1 MTSRDTNSTRE
12 SLGHIAHGGDIPHN
26 THEDSEAS
34 VDSSNREHVINELFT
49 EKDDVLS
56 KARKGEKIFLYLDD
70 NDHKLHTDNYTP
82 NKRIK
87 PRFGEK
93 VEGSSDH
100 VMKTKSL
107 NTREHRKDNLGNLAR
122 FIPDA
127 NSRVY
132 ELEIDAAL
140 PTEKAAVGVQLIPYE
155 KFLAQ
160 GDFINALLFPGI
172 LPDTYE
178 GAQLRDLQDSDGS
191 ITLEGTKYMPLT
203 NYVFPDASGTFKY
216 ENYEQNLEKPS
227 FNVNLSALGKV
238 SIRPVSISSLVEEYE
253 GVVGGIGGFP
263 QLYLSVCESNT
274 PSSVESI
281 DFSGITI
288 NYETAFYDGQTFL
301 FGGFNGNN
309 EVMKGS
315 YDENSIYYGHQF
327 ESAELNDNLF
337 NPSSST
343 FEGGGIPTWGRQMV
357 YNPANYGLGESS
369 DRSVLYRMMHWQT
382 YRQSAFFPEVSLDR
396 NHTKLNYENLY
407 LDNQESYTLY
417 GLSNIDLEYPFKP
430 SSIGDF
436 TIYKNGGIY
445 DKTYPFHEFDP
456 RLVVAP
462 GESQVIRD
470 VSASSFF
477 LASTRINNYVE
488 SALPYSRKW
497 QEEELG
503 NGRYVNTDCYTDKE
517 IDETDV
523 VRPWVQREYFKLLNF
538 PRLHEFNYSSGGTP
552 WYRTQDDAYAYGYSN
567 GITYEVIDASKNAR
581 IQDFWG
587 PYNGPNSRKSNPN
600 YANDADDPNIYPY
613 GINVAPFNGNIN
625 TQNPIFR
632 YDYKEK
638 YPDDPWFFSPMGKF
652 LSYYYFP
659 TNNVPALKS
668 NVELYKYSVF
678 DNSGNLKSDKSELWQ
693 QNFWEAMRVKD
704 IQDNSDDS
712 EYVSSIPP
720 DYNYTYWY
728 YFPNENDGP
737 AGPYRLQYSGTHW
750 HETTARWTPL
760 YTLLYTGG
768 NALGY
773 GDTTNA
779 AGYYEGYNLNQTTNS
794 TFARNNLLLENT
806 NEVNTSNGTNLVQRN
821 QNMDIENSVLINSA
835 YALQKYKE
843 FDEMQNK
850 LNIANKNDFT
860 IPGHMLFGSNNNT
873 GADIS
878 YNTLS
883 QTNRST
889 TLQNTNTNLWRLYDV
904 SSSYT
909 TDSSVGK
916 IFGPIEVI
924 DYYQH
929 YYHEVGAAFPYEI
942 QKAFIEMQRI
952 TGGAE
957 AYQNKECPK
966 FNTPVMDTRAM
977 GGRGL
982 FLSPSWESVFDFSF
996 VCATYY
1002 KGFIWDVS
1010 YNNRHLFYN
1019 GGLESRPDYIE
1030 YFKYHPQDYKKSIM
1044 WQPMG
1049 NKLWAYPSHNQ
1060 SVYNNTQL
1068 VDYAHHFRSDCS
1080 FIRTQDYD
1088 SVRNA
1093 ESGLMVNFEDHR
1105 IKWHDENERKISG
1118 GIDVNDIDGN
1128 GTKFYP
1134 WSKWNLDPYAGWN
1147 DRENNGWYGGPATAA
1162 RKRHPCSAG
1171 REGSQGLLE
1180 YNYIEGVDSSDTR
1193 AQQWA
1198 NTYCRGNTNDF
1209 SNVWVDLS
1217 FSYRHQS
1224 RLNFAPDASWN
1235 GLGENYPHLGHNE
1248 LTINTDMSTLVHN
1261 AIFEGKLLWM
1271 TDQMVEY
1278 QNDGRSET
1286 QYRSFLTDPSNGI
1299 GFDVYYAN
1307 KTYSSDANANALGD
1321 SGPNYDGKDTYYLYG
1336 FHHHWMNHLDAS
1348 AIERGLEAYETIYIQ
1363 PYFLDSSG
1371 NPDRNRPNPDFNYNQ
1386 HLVGDFVDY
1395 TTIHQVVKEA
1405 AYLTYRAFYPLERL
1419 DNQHLLICS
1428 FSDQNRTNAHPNPFG
1443 RLNKK
1448 HFDLR
1453 KTPKRRLFDPSY
1465 SSHNPNRVDN
1475 FAINGYNQKCAD
1487 PSFMVFQDRAPVWA
1501 DNIYMRLYKLTDNP
1515 NSVLGKIKPANA
1527 FPYMVNDGLPPYH
1540 PDSSSKNYKIL
1551 NHLQLGIQAARETYT
1566 QVILQKEVHHLTGV
1580 VYDISG
1586 IALDPSFEYIKYP
1599 GTDGRATT
1607 HPRTS
1612 EQLGPYHTGTW
1623 DWKSEIKEDQNDGV
1637 TLFPW
1642 DFTLAIFGIV
1652 NKPTSRSQFQ
1662 RYLVTHPGHFYD
1674 NETSY
1679 TPSMPA
1685 SSTGH
1690 TPPLPDLNG
1699 LNIDISSET
1708 LTIDYDLDGSGAIY
1722 NINNIDTSSLIINN
1736 LLPNDLER
1744 RIFLETGFKQPWLDG
1759 SMCSERHIMDLKR
1772 NHSWCPNLGLTD
1784 LSYCKYTKSMP
1795 FPVTEFMLDYYT
1807 GDPSGLSVVNKIDD
1821 NIYDTTDF
1829 WTAWNLYREFSG
1841 IGGPFNIGL
1850 RMAYEEIN
1858 TGEFFQGLTP
1868 GGFSRWHSGWTETYT
1883 KNPMY
1888 LTEEN
1893 NGLDAYGYPS
1903 ELVHGGGINF
1913 GEIAGVQGPGGSRMW
1928 SEAYNVWNITKKG
1941 NAMTSIR
1948 NIVPEHFIVPNDSA
1962 SETLSDSQ
1970 SLGYP
1975 SKAPIEKKAP
1985 LWWRQ
1990 FFGELGHYPC
2000 WEPSYMGAVAYN
2012 NGASENE
2019 VAEIVKREAVNRYA
2033 MYNPPNKFSFTI
2045 PGLVKFVDASIQDMF
2060 TEWRNYYIDA
2070 SNLNNPAKV
2079 LPDLSNMIP
2088 IASFNPNSD
2097 SSFAYDPSSTGMLI
2111 TEASLNWLKDSS
2123 WYMPYTHATAKVSG
2137 MDSSQ
2142 DFKYP
2147 TYTKHIRDPLTNHNL
2162 VQKFSDSYNY
2172 AGYTYDTRNLYDY
2185 NFYDSTD
2192 PSYVELPRIRPMR
2205 SLDDASHTF
2214 LYTGSQLTDQN
2225 SEFYVGS
2232 ENVSLYQNDAS
2243 LYVATLTEG
2252 PNYVSGMYNDEYI
2265 INNAGYVEITQDD
2278 GTGGGM
2284 GKLLPMPGG
2293 TSFANLILRK
2303 LYEYHW
2309 VESDL
2314 IPDLSNNFG
2323 GTALTHSNWNLTG
2336 RNISFVDAS
2345 NEGMFAPLY
2354 VENRPNNPITKSTPT
2369 NILSAGI
2376 NQTITD
2382 RLTSAFELNSDI
2394 RSEDGLYGLYG
2405 HRDEGDVSFALG
2417 PYGFSNKT
2425 LEVDYSNNPHVAIEQ
2440 ESDYEASAT
2449 ESLLYVPPG
2458 TPMEKR
2464 QGIKS
2469 IRNYVESDLEA
2480 GQIRDIGS
2488 VHTSKRLMSG
2498 NFFDIDTEISDWW
2511 FEKYPY
2517 WNQQPPMEDWMAGIN
2532 PDSTIYPPERIYW
2545 DAYEDLPELA
2555 KIWYQQNN
2563 GHFVPFP
2570 SRFKRYMSQACSEST
2585 GLPIYQRFTGQDI
2598 PVLEYDSQGSPYS
2611 FRLNYP
2617 YGKGPLNSLEM
2628 ENTAWNSWSIR
2639 QWNSPDNV
2647 IYNPNWI
2654 RFPRETDP
2662 SLVELREFLATQME
2676 YITDLSTN
2684 GIGGV
2689 SVGSSAY
2696 EWHGGEQGHKGWFPK
2711 EGAIVTDYASLD
2723 RYIDASGYSDFWAF
2737 ITGKDLLPFS
2747 LYNGRAWGY
2756 ISHVS
2761 KAILDGYNSAF
2772 DEQDRIYP
2780 GNPLYPTPAG
2790 EEGIDYSLNRYDDS
2804 TYGQAFQTTDKPCCN
2819 IEVYEAQ
2826 NRNQKWWATRFGR
2839 GPNGEDGRY
2848 LKSRDASGVVNL
2860 GPNGEELSDASSRL
2874 FYPKE
2879 VWGGKWKRLDPD
2891 GGYED
2896 TKEYLNRVYGT
2907 YTTREKNEN
2916 GNYVEVTRYAVPEA
2930 YKSTTSDLRYK
2941 SNDLGIPLD
2950 YLKNPRPPQEE
2961 WEINEPPSFESL
2973 GRDIFQKPTYM
2984 PARRPSIGHGMRPTG
2999 TWIKNPNFD
3008 PTEPV
3013 VNDGGYYTSFG
3024 DNRENRQFL
3033 VSPSGPGW
3041 SGQNGNSIV
3050 PYLDE
3055 DTLDL
3060 EFNDMHPLYQ
3070 DSSNQGITRF
3080 RHPGNPVFK
3089 SGKFYYLGKRDSGYK
3104 EILKRWD
3111 KLSNDQIAYLKTKML
3126 RYIFS
3131 LQNNARLNYF
3141 TKRGGSLDS
3150 EGNVVPKAYF
3160 GYWLDDKNDSN
3171 KLHVKELLKTVL
3183 WGGMVPIPDY
3193 AWMGV
3198 AENFSLQED
3207 IQTGGVFEGSARSRY
3222 NQHLWGSILGLNH
3235 MGIPNVDAQIPLY
3248 DYQLGLESSDPITGL
3263 KFRRVYQDPD
3273 VGWDI
3278 IPPVDWDA
3286 SYLTHPNGSG
3296 SPISIH
3302 VDGSGNPIPAHYYDA
3317 NKLYGK
3323 HYTMYHQSDLMDLY
3337 YKPGNTGFRVTTD
3350 VSRVMV
3356 IGTNPGYAG
3365 WARAFNID
3373 DPSNVATFGVS
3384 STDLG
3389 GNLDIVNAQNYA
3401 EQVVD
3406 ADGRPVLIDDA
3417 SSNEVAQ
3424 NFGASIPAHLCYSS
3438 KAGIYAPKAGPYP
3451 TRAFSGLV
3459 AWANLAGFQIRR
3471 KTTYQVPIIEIG
3483 NFTSFVDRYDASG
3496 NDRFQLGMQELEASC
3511 NLIVNFQPSP
3521 NISKGVGGVALGF
3534 PCFNPSWMRG
3544 NMLFPNCSINDAK
3557 TAVPGTSRFRT
3568 FMHEIGHCLGLSHG
3582 HSFSNRSVFPGINKN
3597 STLQDRGKGLIQY
3610 NDYSIGDG
3618 VKKYCHQ
3625 VMSVMNYAEDPRF
3638 QFLAKFYDRFTRTP
3652 KRTQNYFIEEI
3663 TPRIVEGTSTGLSG
3677 AVDSFTGVGY
3687 YLDSTGG
3694 CCSPQATLM
3703 LLIKKYFF
3711 NLTEDDYYKYR
3722 CKAGGP
3728 RGPMA
3733 LDVLAFQKLYGFQ
3746 DVTNDA
3752 SIVVYLDPWENKR
3765 VYDSKETWGRPK
3777 VPKFEIIDADEDAD
3791 DPTNFFAVQDYNTEA
3806 SSEPG
3811 ALSYEYGWSTIYNR
3825 TRGSITFDAS
3835 GSSLDSI
3842 IDLRRQQAQY
3852 VDKTRDSWNANESVE
3867 YDSSWIRSWT
3877 FDYNESSENTG
3888 NLEYITKTHDEVWP
3902 DPNFQPSPNETR
3914 ETYVVGIS
3922 GGMINDELA
3931 YPRLDRFS
3939 YMEGGDKYLERVI
3952 ESINRGTPKF
3962 QEPFASSYPFLYPQ
3976 MLKELLQ
3983 ERLDQLPAVDK
3994 RRTYIQNLLAEDL
4007 SSIKQTNYFK
4017 WPGEFIADYEWF
4029 VDNSHIVLDP
4039 SNINAVGQIELPMT
4053 KDMLTRFGIT
4063 EIANNYIPKGG
4074 FSLAQSAY
4082 AAEGFVA
4089 KPSLDPS
4096 SNTIVFSNLG
4106 TEDPAHAFPPLVGNM
4121 VKHSD
4126 GTFTDDDGSVFSSN
4140 TIPKSVIYGG
4150 AGTTSVYY
4158 SLSSDDYKY
4167 EFVDENNRETSDIEV
4182 RLASDTNNTG
4192 PYDLLVRSD
4201 PTRKVTNFGFPTGE
4215 RDASGEM
4222 IFQIIAAES
4231 ICLAEGTKITIYN
4244 PDKKCLDQVNVE
4256 NLKEGDE
4263 VLTYKHG
4270 LVKVFSMVEDQ
4281 FMHIKNP
4288 SFIQDEPEDLQEWT
4302 RALKIKNQNLYRIP
4316 KDSVPELQDDLYL
4329 TGGHSLL
4336 QPVLSKRQKREMN
4349 KVDWP
4354 EDYYKVDGLYKLLAH
4369 MHDHA
4374 EIVTKKKCKVYN
4386 IILEQDDLTDMHK
4399 NFAIIANGVMVESC
4413 NMQQYV
4419 NMKEKQELDKL
4430 RRKRSVMN
4438 STII

>member
-1 MTSRDTNSTRE
+1 MTSRDTNSKHE
-12 SLGHIAHGGDIPHN
+12 SLGHIAHGQDLHDDS
-26 THEDSEAS
+26 HHDSEEHSDA
-34 VDSSNREHVINELFT
+34 SSNREHVINELFS
-49 EKDDVLS
+49 EKDDVIS
-56 KARKGEKIFLYLDD
+56 KARHGEKIYLYLDD
-70 NDHKLHTDNYTP
+70 NDHKLHIDNYTP

-93 VEGSSDH
+93 IEGSSDH

-132 ELEIDAAL
+132 ELEIDAGL

-203 NYVFPDASGTFKY
+203 SYVFPDASGTFKY
-216 ENYEQNLEKPS
+216 ENHEESLEKPS
-227 FNVNLSALGKV
+227 FNVNLSALGQV
-238 SIRPVSISSLVEEYE
+238 SFSSSSSSFKEEYSRI
-253 GVVGGIGGFP
+253 VGGYGSSA
-263 QLYLSVCESNT
+263 LEEYLSICDLNT

-281 DFSGITI
+281 DFSGITL
-288 NYETAFYDGQTFL
+288 NYETNLSGLKTLL

-309 EVMKGS
+309 EVIKGS

-369 DRSVLYRMMHWQT
+369 SRSVLYRMMHWQT
-382 YRQSAFFPEVSLDR
+382 YRQSAFFPEISLDR
-396 NHTKLNYENLY
+396 NHTKLDYENLY
-407 LDNQESYTLY
+407 LDNQESNRVY

-445 DKTYPFHEFDP
+445 DQTYPFHEFDP

-477 LASTRINNYVE
+477 LALTRINDYTEFV
-488 SALPYSRKW
+488 LPYSRKW
-497 QEEELG
+497 QEEQLG

-538 PRLHEFNYSSGGTP
+538 PRLHEFDYGLNAGTYPP
-552 WYRTQDDAYAYGYSN
+552 WYYGQDYIYRNAWGNISA
-567 GITYEVIDASKNAR
+567 TYEEIDASKNAR

-600 YANDADDPNIYPY
+600 YVNDADDPNIYPY
-613 GINVAPFNGNIN
+613 GTNVAPFNGNYN

-632 YDYKEK
+632 YDQKEK
-638 YPDDPWFFSPMGKF
+638 YPDDPWFFGPMGKF

-659 TNNVPALKS
+659 NNNVSALKS
-668 NVELYKYSVF
+668 NVDLFKYSVF

-704 IQDNSDDS
+704 IQDNSGIS
-712 EYVSSIPP
+712 NYVSYIPP
-720 DYNYTYWY
+720 DYNWEYWFYNSATSAEPKAGPWSVGNQTNTYWHIT
-728 YFPNENDGP
+728 N
-737 AGPYRLQYSGTHW
+737 
-750 HETTARWTPL
+750 ARWCPL
-760 YTLLYTGG
+760 YTLLHTGG
-768 NALGY
+768 NSLGY
-773 GDTTNA
+773 GDTTIDSYSFTTNTIQEQ
-779 AGYYEGYNLNQTTNS
+779 YVNQLNNQTTNS

-806 NEVNTSNGTNLVQRN
+806 NDVNTTTETNFVQRN
-821 QNMDIENSVLINSA
+821 QQMDIENSVLANSA

-850 LNIANKNDFT
+850 LKIANKNDFT
-860 IPGHMLFGSNNNT
+860 IPGYMLFGSNNNSL
-873 GADIS
+873 ADIS
-878 YNTLS
+878 YNALS
-883 QTNRST
+883 QTNTST
-889 TLQNTNTNLWRLYDV
+889 TLQNTNTNSWRLYDV

-942 QKAFIEMQRI
+942 QTALTAMQAV
-952 TGGAE
+952 TGSAE
-957 AYQNKECPK
+957 GYQNKYCPK
-966 FNTPVMDTRAM
+966 FNTPVMDTRAI

-982 FLSPSWESVFDFSF
+982 FLSPSWESVFDYSF

-1049 NKLWAYPSHNQ
+1049 NKLWRYPSHNR
-1060 SVYNNTQL
+1060 SVYNNSKL

-1088 SVRNA
+1088 SVIDADVGR
-1093 ESGLMVNFEDHR
+1093 SVNFVDHR
-1105 IKWHDENERKISG
+1105 IKWHGNERKISG

-1134 WSKWNLDPYAGWN
+1134 WSAWNLDPNAGYN
-1147 DRENNGWYGGPATAA
+1147 DRENNGWYGGPGDGGEQRYNFDAED
-1162 RKRHPCSAG
+1162 G
-1171 REGSQGLLE
+1171 GSQQLLQ
-1180 YNYIEGVDSSDTR
+1180 YNYIEGVDSSDTK
-1193 AQQWA
+1193 AHQWA
-1198 NTYCRGNTNDF
+1198 STYCRGNTNDF

-1248 LTINTDMSTLVHN
+1248 LTINTDMSALVHN

-1286 QYRSFLTDPSNGI
+1286 QYRSFLTDPSDGI

-1321 SGPNYDGKDTYYLYG
+1321 SGPNYDGRSTYYLYG

-1348 AIERGLEAYETIYIQ
+1348 AIERGLEAYDTIYIQ

-1371 NPDRNRPNPDFNYNQ
+1371 NPDKNRPNPDFNYNQ
-1386 HLVGDFVDY
+1386 HLVGDFIDY
-1395 TTIHQVVKEA
+1395 ATIHHVVKEA
-1405 AYLTYRAFYPLERL
+1405 AYLTYRAFYPLQRL
-1419 DNQHLLICS
+1419 DNNHLLICS
-1428 FSDQNRTNAHPNPFG
+1428 YSDQNRSNAHPNPFG

-1465 SSHNPNRVDN
+1465 SSHNPNRRDY
-1475 FAINGYNQKCAD
+1475 FTTNGKLQQCAD

-1515 NSVLGKIKPANA
+1515 NSNLSKLKPENA
-1527 FPYMVNDGLPPYH
+1527 FPYMVNDGLPSNH

-1566 QVILQKEVHHLTGV
+1566 QNILQKEVHHLTGV

-1607 HPRTS
+1607 HPRTG
-1612 EQLGPYHTGTW
+1612 EQLGPYHTGSW
-1623 DWKSEIKEDQNDGV
+1623 DWKSEIKDQNDGV

-1642 DFTLAIFGIV
+1642 DFTLAFFGIV
-1652 NKPTSRSQFQ
+1652 SKPTTRSQFQ

-1690 TPPLPDLNG
+1690 TPPLSDLNG
-1699 LNIDISSET
+1699 LNIEISSET

-1772 NHSWCPNLGLTD
+1772 NHSWCPTLGLTD

-1807 GDPSGLSVVNKIDD
+1807 GDPSGLSVVNEIDN

-1850 RMAYEEIN
+1850 RMAYEEIS

-1893 NGLDAYGYPS
+1893 NGLDAYGYPR
-1903 ELVHGGGINF
+1903 ELKNGGGNLD

-1928 SEAYNVWNITKKG
+1928 SEGYNVWNITNEG
-1941 NAMTSIR
+1941 NSMTSIR

-1962 SETLSDSQ
+1962 SETLTDTSR
-1970 SLGYP
+1970 YP
-1975 SKAPIEKKAP
+1975 SNSVIEKKAP

-2012 NGASENE
+2012 NGATENE

-2045 PGLVKFVDASIQDMF
+2045 SGLVKFVDASIQDMF
-2060 TEWRNYYIDA
+2060 TEWRNYYLDA

-2123 WYMPYTHATAKVSG
+2123 WYMPYTYATAKVIG

-2147 TYTKHIRDPLTNHNL
+2147 TYTKHIHDPLTNRNL
-2162 VQKFSDSYNY
+2162 AQMYTDSYNY
-2172 AGYTYDTRNLYDY
+2172 TGYLYDTRNLSDY

-2205 SLDDASHTF
+2205 TLDDASHTF
-2214 LYTGSQLTDQN
+2214 LFSGSQLTSPSSD
-2225 SEFYVGS
+2225 FFVGLD
-2232 ENVSLYQNDAS
+2232 NASLYTDAS
-2243 LYVATLTEG
+2243 LYVADFEG
-2252 PNYVSGMYNDEYI
+2252 GYI
-2265 INNAGYVEITQDD
+2265 EIKQDD
-2278 GTGGGM
+2278 GTGGAM
-2284 GKLLPMPGG
+2284 GKLETP
-2293 TSFANLILRK
+2293 FANLIVRK

-2309 VESDL
+2309 VESDPNNNSN
-2314 IPDLSNNFG
+2314 ITNNFG
-2323 GTALTHSNWNLTG
+2323 ETTLTHSNWNLTG
-2336 RNISFVDAS
+2336 RRISFVDAS

-2354 VENRPNNPITKSTPT
+2354 IENRSSNPITRSTPT

-2376 NQTITD
+2376 NQSNTD
-2382 RLTSAFELNSDI
+2382 RLTGSFLINSDI
-2394 RSEDGLYGLYG
+2394 RSEDGVYGLYG

-2417 PYGFSNKT
+2417 PYGFSSRI
-2425 LEVDYSNNPHVAIEQ
+2425 LEVDYSNNPHVTAW
-2440 ESDYEASAT
+2440 ESSNAASAT
-2449 ESLLYVPPG
+2449 EDLLYIPPG
-2458 TPMEKR
+2458 TPMDKR
-2464 QGIKS
+2464 QGIKN
-2469 IRNYVESDLEA
+2469 IRNYLESDANVATRL
-2480 GQIRDIGS
+2480 GKVFTR
-2488 VHTSKRLMSG
+2488 KRIMSG
-2498 NFFDIDTEISDWW
+2498 NFFDVDTEISDWW

-2532 PDSTIYPPERIYW
+2532 PDPTIYTSERIYW
-2545 DAYEDLPELA
+2545 NAYEDLPELA

-2585 GLPIYQRFTGQDI
+2585 GLPLYQRFTAEDNSD
-2598 PVLEYDSQGSPYS
+2598 LEYHATGSPFG

-2617 YGKGPLNSLEM
+2617 VGKGPENSCVM
-2628 ENTAWNSWSIR
+2628 ENTAWSRWSIR

-2654 RFPRETDP
+2654 SFPRETDP
-2662 SLVELREFLATQME
+2662 SLVELRAFLADQME
-2676 YITDLSTN
+2676 YNTDLSMN
-2684 GIGGV
+2684 W
-2689 SVGSSAY
+2689 SSSGSSSIY
-2696 EWHGGEQGHKGWFPK
+2696 DWHGGEGGHKGWFPK

-2723 RYIDASGYSDFWAF
+2723 RYIDASGYSDFWAV

-2756 ISHVS
+2756 ISHVRKS
-2761 KAILDGYNSAF
+2761 VAGGYTRYF

-2780 GNPLYPTPAG
+2780 GDPLYPKPAG
-2790 EEGIDYSLNRYDDS
+2790 EEGIDYSLNRYEDPS
-2804 TYGQAFQTTDKPCCN
+2804 YGQAFQTTDLPCCW

-2860 GPNGEELSDASSRL
+2860 GPDGEVLSDASSRL

-2879 VWGGKWKRLDPD
+2879 VWGGKWKKLKPND
-2891 GGYED
+2891 GYED

-2907 YTTREKNEN
+2907 YQSREKDEN

-2930 YKSTTSDLRYK
+2930 YKSTTGDLRYK
-2941 SNDLGIPLD
+2941 SNDMGIPLG
-2950 YLKNPRPPQEE
+2950 YLNDPTSSESDWEE
-2961 WEINEPPSFESL
+2961 NEAPSFESV

-2984 PARRPSIGHGMRPTG
+2984 PARRPANNFTGMRPSG
-2999 TWIKNPNFD
+2999 TWVKNPNFD
-3008 PTEPV
+3008 PDEEV
-3013 VNDGGYYTSFG
+3013 VNDGGYLTSFG
-3024 DNRENRQFL
+3024 DNRKNRQFL
-3033 VSPSGPGW
+3033 ISPSGPNDLQSW
-3041 SGQNGNSIV
+3041 ETFV
-3050 PYLDE
+3050 PFLDE

-3089 SGKFYYLGKRDSGYK
+3089 SGKFYYLGKRDCGYK

-3126 RYIFS
+3126 RYVFS

-3198 AENFSLQED
+3198 AENYSLQED
-3207 IQTGGVFEGSARSRY
+3207 ILTGGVYQGSAATRY

-3286 SYLTHPNGSG
+3286 SYLTHPNDPNL
-3296 SPISIH
+3296 PISIH

-3365 WARAFNID
+3365 WARCFNID
-3373 DPSNVATFGVS
+3373 DPSNVALFGVS
-3384 STDLG
+3384 SNDLG

-3417 SSNEVAQ
+3417 SSSEVAQ
-3424 NFGASIPAHLCYSS
+3424 NFGASIPSHLCYSS
-3438 KAGIYAPKAGPYP
+3438 KAGIYAPNAGPYP

-3496 NDRFQLGMQELEASC
+3496 NDRFKLGMEELEASC
-3511 NLIVNFQPSP
+3511 NLIVNFHPSP

-3544 NMLFPNCSINDAK
+3544 NMLFPSCNVNDTT
-3557 TAVPGTSRFRT
+3557 TAVPGTKRFLT
-3568 FMHEIGHCLGLSHG
+3568 FMHEIGHVLGLSHG
-3582 HSFSNRSVFPGINKN
+3582 HSFSNRSVIPGIDKN
-3597 STLQDRGKGLIQY
+3597 STLQDRGEGLIQY
-3610 NDYSIGDG
+3610 NDFSIGDG

-3638 QFLAKFYDRFTRTP
+3638 QFVAKFYDRFTRTP

-3663 TPRIVEGTSTGLSG
+3663 TPRIVKTENDGKSG

-3687 YLDSTGG
+3687 FLDSGGG
-3694 CCSPQATLM
+3694 CCSPQAS
-3703 LLIKKYFF
+3703 LIKSIKEYFF

-3728 RGPMA
+3728 RGPMV

-3765 VYDSKETWGRPK
+3765 VYDSKEAWSRPK
-3777 VPKFEIIDADEDAD
+3777 VPKFEIIDAEGNSD
-3791 DPTNFFAVQDYNTEA
+3791 DPTNLFAVQDYGTQA

-3835 GSSLDSI
+3835 GSSLDCI

-3852 VDKTRDSWNANESVE
+3852 VDKTRDNWNAGESVE

-3877 FDYNESSENTG
+3877 FDYSENSVNTG
-3888 NLEYITKTHDEVWP
+3888 NFEYITKTHEEVWP
-3902 DPNFQPSPNETR
+3902 DPSFQPPPEQTR

-3952 ESINRGTPKF
+3952 ESINRGIPKF
-3962 QEPFASSYPFLYPQ
+3962 QEPFASSNPFGFTSPQ
-3976 MLKELLQ
+3976 MIKDLLQ
-3983 ERLDQLPAVDK
+3983 QRLDELPAVDK

-4007 SSIKQTNYFK
+4007 SSIKQTTYFK

-4039 SNINAVGQIELPMT
+4039 SNIGPGGQIELEMT

-4106 TEDPAHAFPPLVGNM
+4106 TEDPAHAFPPQVGNM

-4126 GTFTDDDGSVFSSN
+4126 GTFTDDDGSVFPSN

-4158 SLSSDDYKY
+4158 SLSADDYKY

-4288 SFIQDEPEDLQEWT
+4288 SFIHDEPEDLQEWT

-4399 NFAIIANGVMVESC
+4399 NYAIIANGVMVESC

-4419 NMKEKQELDKL
+4419 NMKEKQELDRL